1 MMNDYADVIEKYGAD
16 EPSIEYC
23 LKVLNGE
30 IIAGEKIKFAVVRHM
45 NDLQK
50 TIRDDNYEYVYKP
63 KLVTKIL
70 KFSSLLKDVSTGQQ
84 FELVSFQKFI
94 LSQLV
99 GWWHVDGT
107 VKYKYSYI
115 SMGRSQGK
123 SQVLSVY
130 LMFQLIF
137 SKGISKDIGL
147 GSIDTEHTKVLY
159 RYMSYNFELLEKGLF
174 NSLFKQLKVEFNKQE
189 MRVVKTSSVLNRF
202 SAKSTP
208 TDSRHFTTFVL
219 DEAMLLTTKDKDW
232 LDSVTSG
239 QTGLPNSQ
247 FIAITTA
254 QSNPQSRIFFER
266 YQEYSKAI
274 ELNDFG
280 NYQRDLVLVWE
291 QDSDDEML
299 ITDDYSLWQKS
310 NPLLELESIKQS
322 RISGLK
328 IERQKNINSGS
339 SEFMVKSM
347 NRFVLNG
354 ATDESF
360 TTAELVEKAKVKK
373 IPFDEVIE
381 NVYVG
386 LDLSKT
392 GDNTAIST
400 LYIQPDGHYYVDSYT
415 FVPTY
420 QQDHDI
426 SKKSEHDNIDYLQA
440 EKSGRAYIATGN
452 GIIDEDEVI
461 NWLIEHIQKLQ
472 EKYSV
477 TFLYDS
483 WGVEYIANSIDKALP
498 DLIMLPVK
506 QTTPFMSPP
515 SIFTQQSL
523 VENKLHFISDDNV
536 LESALLNARVTKNDY
551 GIKIVKDSYSNKIDN
566 LYSTLIAMFEAQY
579 SLKDYSNNKD
589 DSFFAGMNQQQIDD
603 YYKEYKF

>member
-1 MMNDYADVIEKYGAD
+1 MMNDYSDVIQKYGEN

-23 LKVLNGE
+23 LKVLSGE
-30 IIAGEKIKFAVVRHM
+30 IVAGQKMTQAVKRHM
-45 NDLQK
+45 NDLKK
-50 TIRDDNYEYVYKP
+50 TIQDSTYQYIYKP
-63 KLVTKIL
+63 KLVSKIIR
-70 KFSSLLKDVSTGQQ
+70 FSSLLKDVSSGENFQ
-84 FELVSFQKFI
+84 LVSFQKFI

-99 GWWHVDGT
+99 GWWNIDGT

-115 SMGRSQGK
+115 SMARAQGK

-137 SKGISKDIGL
+137 AKGVSKDIGL

-174 NSLFKQLKVEFNKQE
+174 SSLFKELGVEFNKQE
-189 MRVVKTSSVLNRF
+189 MRVVKTSSVLNKF

-219 DEAMLLTTKDKDW
+219 DEAMLLSNRDKDW

-254 QSNPQSRIFFER
+254 QSNPQSRIFYER
-266 YQEYSKAI
+266 YKEYEKVL
-274 ELNDFG
+274 ENGDFEA
-280 NYQRDLVLVWE
+280 YERDLMLIWE

-299 ITDDYSLWQKS
+299 TDDFNIWQKS
-310 NPLLELESIKQS
+310 NPLLELNSIKQT

-328 IERQKNINSGS
+328 IERQKNINTDS

-360 TTAELVEKAKVKK
+360 TTPELIEKAKVNS
-373 IPFDEVIE
+373 IPFDKVIE
-381 NVYVG
+381 NVYVS

-392 GDNTAIST
+392 GDLTAIST
-400 LYIQPDGHYYVDSYT
+400 VYVTPNGNYYIDSFT

-420 QQDHDI
+420 QQEHDI
-426 SKKSEHDNIDYLQA
+426 SKKSDHDNIDYL
-440 EKSGRAYIATGN
+440 KSESLGRAYIATGQ
-452 GIIDEDEVI
+452 GIIDESEVI
-461 NWLIEHIQKLQ
+461 SWLIEHIEKLQ
-472 EKYSV
+472 NKYNV
-477 TFLYDS
+477 TFLFDN
-483 WGVEYIANSIDKALP
+483 WGAEYVSDAIDKAIP
-498 DLIMLPVK
+498 NLIMIPVK
-506 QTTPFMSPP
+506 QTTPFMSQP
-515 SIFTQQSL
+515 SIFIQQLL
-523 VENKLHFISDDNV
+523 VEGKLHFMKDDNI
-536 LESALLNARVTKNDY
+536 LESALLNARVIKNDF
-551 GIKIVKDSYSNKIDN
+551 GIKVIKDTYSNKIDN
-566 LYSTLIAMFEAQY
+566 LVSVLIGAFESRFA
-579 SLKDYSNNKD
+579 LVDYTNNNSD
-589 DSFFAGMNQQQIDD
+589 DPFAGKSQREIDEIFN
-603 YYKEYKF
+603 KIKF

>member
-1 MMNDYADVIEKYGAD
+1 MMNDYSDVIQKYGAN

-30 IIAGEKIKFAVVRHM
+30 IIAGQKIKFAVKRHM

-50 TIRDDNYEYVYKP
+50 TIQSDTFQYVYKP

-70 KFSSLLKDVSTGQQ
+70 KFSSLLKDVSTGEG
-84 FELVSFQKFI
+84 FKLVSFQKFI

-130 LMFQLIF
+130 LMFQLLF
-137 SKGISKDIGL
+137 AKGVSKDIGL

-174 NSLFKQLKVEFNKQE
+174 NSLFKELGVEFNKQE
-189 MRVVKTSSVLNRF
+189 MRVTATSSVLNRF

-266 YQEYSKAI
+266 YQEYAKAI
-274 ELNDFG
+274 ELNNFCD
-280 NYQRDLVLVWE
+280 YERDLVLIWE

-299 ITDDYSLWQKS
+299 TDDFDLWIKS

-360 TTAELVEKAKVKK
+360 TTAKLIEQAKVNKL
-373 IPFDEVIE
+373 PDNVIE

-392 GDNTAIST
+392 GDNTALST
-400 LYIQPDGHYYVDSYT
+400 LYVKPDGHYYVDSFT

-426 SKKSEHDNIDYLQA
+426 LKKSEHDNIDYLQA
-440 EKSGRAYIATGN
+440 EKLGRDYIATGN

-461 NWLIEHIQKLQ
+461 NWLVNHIQKLQ
-472 EKYSV
+472 EKYTV

-483 WGVEYIANSIDKALP
+483 WGVDYIADSIDKALP

-515 SIFTQQSL
+515 SLFTQQLL
-523 VENKLHFISDDNV
+523 VENRLHFVADDNI
-536 LESALLNARVTKNDY
+536 LESALLNARVTRNDY
-551 GIKIVKDSYSNKIDN
+551 GIKVVKDTYSNKIDN
-566 LYSTLIAMFEAQY
+566 LYSVLIAMFEAQY
-579 SLKDYSNNKD
+579 ALKDYTNNTNKN
-589 DSFFAGMNQQQIDD
+589 FFSGMNQQQIDD
-603 YYKEYKF
+603 YYKQYKF

>member
-1 MMNDYADVIEKYGAD
+1 MMNDYNDVIQKYGAD
-16 EPSIEYC
+16 EPSVEYC

-30 IIAGEKIKFAVVRHM
+30 IIAGEKIKFAVNRHM
-45 NDLQK
+45 SDLQK

-63 KLVTKIL
+63 QLVTKIL
-70 KFSSLLKDVSTGQQ
+70 KFSSLLKDVSTGEN
-84 FELVSFQKFI
+84 FKLVSFQKFI

-99 GWWHVDGT
+99 GWFNIDGT

-130 LMFQLIF
+130 LMFQLLF

-147 GSIDTEHTKVLY
+147 GSIDIEHSKVLY

-174 NSLFKQLKVEFNKQE
+174 NSLFKELGVEFNKQE
-189 MRVVKTSSVLNRF
+189 MRVTATSSVLNRF

-219 DEAMLLTTKDKDW
+219 DEAMLLTTRDKDW

-239 QTGLPNSQ
+239 QTGLKNSQ

-274 ELNDFG
+274 QLNDFD
-280 NYQRDLVLVWE
+280 NYQRDLILVWE

-299 ITDDYSLWQKS
+299 TDDFDIWIKS

-354 ATDESF
+354 TTDESF

-373 IPFDEVIE
+373 IPDNVIS
-381 NVYVG
+381 NVYIG

-392 GDNTAIST
+392 GDNTGIST
-400 LYIQPDGHYYVDSYT
+400 LYVQPDGHYYIQSYT

-426 SKKSEHDNIDYLQA
+426 LKKSDHDNIDYLQA
-440 EKSGRAYIATGN
+440 EKLGRAYIATGD

-472 EKYSV
+472 EKYTV

-483 WGVEYIANSIDKALP
+483 WGVDYIADSIDKALP
-498 DLIMLPVK
+498 NLIMLGVK
-506 QTTPFMSPP
+506 QTTPYMSPP
-515 SIFTQQSL
+515 SIFTQQLL
-523 VENKLHFISDDNV
+523 VENKLHFISDDNI

-551 GIKIVKDSYSNKIDN
+551 GIKVIKDTFSNKIDN

-589 DSFFAGMNQQQIDD
+589 DSFFAGMNQQQIDN

>member
-1 MMNDYADVIEKYGAD
+1 MNDYSDVIEKYGAN

-30 IIAGEKIKFAVVRHM
+30 IIAGEKIKFAVKRNM
-45 NDLQK
+45 EDLK
-50 TIRDDNYEYVYKP
+50 RTIQSGNYEYVYKP
-63 KLVTKIL
+63 KLVEKII
-70 KFSSLLKDVSTGQQ
+70 KFSSLLKDVSTGEN

-99 GWWHVDGT
+99 GWWNIDGT

-130 LMFQLIF
+130 LMFQLLF

-174 NSLFKQLKVEFNKQE
+174 SSLFKEMGVEFNKQE

-274 ELNDFG
+274 ESNNFDD
-280 NYQRDLVLVWE
+280 YERDLVLIWE

-299 ITDDYSLWQKS
+299 TDDFDLWIKS
-310 NPLLELESIKQS
+310 NPLLELDSIKQS

-360 TTAELVEKAKVKK
+360 TTAQLIEQAKV
-373 IPFDEVIE
+373 DELPHDVIQS
-381 NVYVG
+381 VYIA

-392 GDNTAIST
+392 GDLTAIST
-400 LYIQPDGHYYVDSYT
+400 LYVKPDGHYYVDSFT

-426 SKKSEHDNIDYLQA
+426 LKKSEHDNIDYLQA
-440 EKSGRAYIATGN
+440 EKLGRAYIATGN

-472 EKYSV
+472 EKYNV

-483 WGVEYIANSIDKALP
+483 WGVDYIADSIDKAIP

-515 SIFTQQSL
+515 SLLTQQLL
-523 VENKLHFISDDNV
+523 VENKLHFVADDNIF
-536 LESALLNARVTKNDY
+536 ESALLNARVTRNDY
-551 GIKIVKDSYSNKIDN
+551 GIKVVKDTYSNKIDN
-566 LYSTLIAMFEAQY
+566 LYSVLIAMFEAQY
-579 SLKDYSNNKD
+579 ALKDYTNNTD
-589 DSFFAGMNQQQIDD
+589 NNFFSGMSQQQIDE
-603 YYKEYKF
+603 YYKQYKF

>member
-1 MMNDYADVIEKYGAD
+1 MMNDYNDVIQKYGAD
-16 EPSIEYC
+16 EPSVEYC

-30 IIAGEKIKFAVVRHM
+30 IIAGEKIKFAVNRHM
-45 NDLQK
+45 SDLQK

-63 KLVTKIL
+63 QLVTKIL
-70 KFSSLLKDVSTGQQ
+70 KFSSLLKDVSTGEN
-84 FELVSFQKFI
+84 FKLVSFQKFI

-99 GWWHVDGT
+99 GWFNIDGT

-130 LMFQLIF
+130 LMFQLLF

-147 GSIDTEHTKVLY
+147 GALDIEHCKVLY

-174 NSLFKQLKVEFNKQE
+174 NSLFKELGVEFNKQE
-189 MRVVKTSSVLNRF
+189 MRVTATSSVLNRF

-219 DEAMLLTTKDKDW
+219 DEAMLLTTRDKDW

-239 QTGLPNSQ
+239 QTGLKNSQ

-274 ELNDFG
+274 QLNDFD
-280 NYQRDLVLVWE
+280 NYQRDLILVWE

-299 ITDDYSLWQKS
+299 TDDFDIWIKS

-354 ATDESF
+354 TTDESF

-373 IPFDEVIE
+373 IPDNVIS
-381 NVYVG
+381 NVYIG

-392 GDNTAIST
+392 GDNTGIST
-400 LYIQPDGHYYVDSYT
+400 LYVQPDGHYYIQSYT

-426 SKKSEHDNIDYLQA
+426 LKKSDHDNIDYLQA
-440 EKSGRAYIATGN
+440 EKLGRAYIATGD

-472 EKYSV
+472 EKYTV

-483 WGVEYIANSIDKALP
+483 WGVDYIADSIDKALP
-498 DLIMLPVK
+498 NLIMLGVK
-506 QTTPFMSPP
+506 QTTPYMSPP
-515 SIFTQQSL
+515 SIFTQQLL
-523 VENKLHFISDDNV
+523 VENKLHFISDDNI

-551 GIKIVKDSYSNKIDN
+551 GIKVIKDTYSNKIDN

-589 DSFFAGMNQQQIDD
+589 DSFFAGMNQQQIDN

>member
-1 MMNDYADVIEKYGAD
+1 MNDYSDVILKYGAT

-23 LKVLNGE
+23 LKVLNGD
-30 IIAGEKIKFAVVRHM
+30 IIAGKKIVWAVKRHM

-50 TIRDDNYEYVYKP
+50 TLDSDSEYIYKP
-63 KLVTKIL
+63 QLVSKII
-70 KFSSLLKDVSTGQQ
+70 KFSTLLKDVSTGEQ

-107 VKYKYSYI
+107 IKYKYGYI

-130 LMFQLIF
+130 LMYQLLF
-137 SKGISKDIGL
+137 AKGVSKDIGL
-147 GSIDTEHTKVLY
+147 GALDTEHTRVLY
-159 RYMSYNFELLEKGLF
+159 RYMSYNFEQLDSGLF
-174 NSLFKQLKVEFNKQE
+174 SDLFRQLGVEYNKQE
-189 MRVVKTSSVLNRF
+189 MRVNTTSSVLNKF

-219 DEAMLLTTKDKDW
+219 DEALLLSTKDREW

-247 FIAITTA
+247 FIAISTA
-254 QSNPQSRIFFER
+254 QGNPQSRIFYER
-266 YQEYSKAI
+266 YKDYSKAI
-274 ELNDFG
+274 ELNDFN
-280 NYQRDLVLVWE
+280 NYERDLVLIWE

-299 ITDDYSLWQKS
+299 TDDFDVWQKS

-322 RISGLK
+322 RLSGLK

-339 SEFMVKSM
+339 DEFMTKSM
-347 NRFVLNG
+347 NRFVLNS

-360 TTAELVEKAKVKK
+360 TTPQLIEQAKIIELPNNT
-373 IPFDEVIE
+373 IQS
-381 NVYVG
+381 VYVG

-392 GDNTAIST
+392 GDNTAVST
-400 LYIQPDGHYYVDSYT
+400 IYVTPQGHYYVDSFT

-420 QQDHDI
+420 QQQGDI
-426 SKKSEHDNIDYLQA
+426 AKKIENDNIDYLKA
-440 EKSGRAYIATGN
+440 EHAGLATIATGN

-461 NWLIEHIQKLQ
+461 SWLIDHIETLQ

-477 TFLYDS
+477 TFLYDN
-483 WGVEYIANSIDKALP
+483 WGAEYVSDSIDKALP
-498 DLIMLPVK
+498 NLIMLPVK

-515 SIFTQQSL
+515 SLFTQQLL
-523 VENKLHFISDDNV
+523 VEGKLHIMSDDNV
-536 LESALLNARVTKNDY
+536 TESALLNARVIRNEY
-551 GIKIVKDSYSNKIDN
+551 GVKVVKDTYSNKIDN
-566 LYSTLIAMFEAQY
+566 LVSILIAMFEARY
-579 SLKDYSNNKD
+579 ALKNYTNNTD
-589 DSFFAGMNQQQIDD
+589 TNYFAGMTQDEINN
-603 YYKEYKF
+603 YYQNYKF

>member
-1 MMNDYADVIEKYGAD
+1 MMNDYSDVIDYYGAN

-30 IIAGEKIKFAVVRHM
+30 IISGEKIKFAVKRHM

-50 TIRDDNYEYVYKP
+50 TIQSDTFQYIYKP

-70 KFSSLLKDVSTGQQ
+70 KFSSLLKDVSTGEG
-84 FELVSFQKFI
+84 FKLVSFQKFI

-99 GWWHVDGT
+99 GWWNIDGT

-130 LMFQLIF
+130 LMFQLLF
-137 SKGISKDIGL
+137 AKGVSKDIGL

-174 NSLFKQLKVEFNKQE
+174 SSLFKELGFEFNKQE
-189 MRVVKTSSVLNRF
+189 MRVTATSSVLNRF

-247 FIAITTA
+247 FIAISTA

-274 ELNDFG
+274 ELNNFG
-280 NYQRDLVLVWE
+280 DYDRDLVLIWE

-299 ITDDYSLWQKS
+299 TDDFDLWIKS

-360 TTAELVEKAKVKK
+360 TTAQLIEQAKVNEL
-373 IPFDEVIE
+373 PHDVIE
-381 NVYVG
+381 SVYVG

-400 LYIQPDGHYYVDSYT
+400 LYVKPNGHYYVDSFT

-426 SKKSEHDNIDYLQA
+426 LKKSEHDNIYYLQA
-440 EKSGRAYIATGN
+440 EKLGRAYIATGN

-461 NWLIEHIQKLQ
+461 NWLVNHIQKLQ
-472 EKYSV
+472 EKYNV

-483 WGVEYIANSIDKALP
+483 WGVDYIADSIDKAIP

-515 SIFTQQSL
+515 SLFTQQLL
-523 VENKLHFISDDNV
+523 VENKLHFVADDNI
-536 LESALLNARVTKNDY
+536 LESALLNARTIENDY
-551 GIKIVKDSYSNKIDN
+551 GIKVVKDTYSNKIDN
-566 LYSTLIAMFEAQY
+566 LYSVLIAMFEAQY
-579 SLKDYSNNKD
+579 ALKDYTNNTD
-589 DSFFAGMNQQQIDD
+589 NNFFSGMNQQQIDD
-603 YYKEYKF
+603 YYKQYKF

>member
-1 MMNDYADVIEKYGAD
+1 MMNDYSDVIQKYGEN

-23 LKVLNGE
+23 LKVLSGE
-30 IIAGEKIKFAVVRHM
+30 IVAGQKMTQAVKRHM
-45 NDLQK
+45 NDLKK
-50 TIRDDNYEYVYKP
+50 TIQDSTYQYIYKP
-63 KLVTKIL
+63 KLVSKIIR
-70 KFSSLLKDVSTGQQ
+70 FSSLLKDVSSGENFQ
-84 FELVSFQKFI
+84 LVSFQKFI

-99 GWWHVDGT
+99 GWWNIDGT

-115 SMGRSQGK
+115 SMARAQGK

-137 SKGISKDIGL
+137 AKGVSKDIGL

-174 NSLFKQLKVEFNKQE
+174 SSLFKELGVEFNKQE
-189 MRVVKTSSVLNRF
+189 MRVVKTSSVLNKF

-219 DEAMLLTTKDKDW
+219 DEAMLLSNRDKDW

-254 QSNPQSRIFFER
+254 QSNPQSRIFYER
-266 YQEYSKAI
+266 YKEYEKVL
-274 ELNDFG
+274 ENGDFEA
-280 NYQRDLVLVWE
+280 YERDLMLIWE

-299 ITDDYSLWQKS
+299 TDDFNIWQKS
-310 NPLLELESIKQS
+310 NPLLELNSIKQT

-328 IERQKNINSGS
+328 IERQKNINTDS

-360 TTAELVEKAKVKK
+360 TTPEFIEKAKVNS
-373 IPFDEVIE
+373 IPFDRVIE
-381 NVYVG
+381 NVYVS

-392 GDNTAIST
+392 GDLTAIST
-400 LYIQPDGHYYVDSYT
+400 VYVTPNSQYYIDSFT

-420 QQDHDI
+420 QQEHDI
-426 SKKSEHDNIDYLQA
+426 SKKSDHDNIDYL
-440 EKSGRAYIATGN
+440 KSESLGRAYIATGK
-452 GIIDEDEVI
+452 GIIDESEVI
-461 NWLIEHIQKLQ
+461 SWLIEHIEKLQ
-472 EKYSV
+472 NKYNV
-477 TFLYDS
+477 TFLFDN
-483 WGVEYIANSIDKALP
+483 WGAEYVSDAIDKAIP
-498 DLIMLPVK
+498 NLIMIPVK
-506 QTTPFMSPP
+506 QTTPFMSQP
-515 SIFTQQSL
+515 SIFIQQLL
-523 VENKLHFISDDNV
+523 VEGKLHFMKDDNI
-536 LESALLNARVTKNDY
+536 LESALLNARVIKNDF
-551 GIKIVKDSYSNKIDN
+551 GIKVIKDTYSNKIDN
-566 LYSTLIAMFEAQY
+566 LVSVLIGAFESRFA
-579 SLKDYSNNKD
+579 LVDYTNNNSD
-589 DSFFAGMNQQQIDD
+589 DPFAGKSQREIDEIFN
-603 YYKEYKF
+603 KIKF

>member
-1 MMNDYADVIEKYGAD
+1 MMNDYADVIDYYGAD
-16 EPSIEYC
+16 EPSVEYC

-30 IIAGEKIKFAVVRHM
+30 IIAGEKILFAVNRHL

-50 TIRDDNYEYVYKP
+50 TIRDDNYEYEYKP
-63 KLVTKIL
+63 QLVTKIL
-70 KFSSLLKDVSTGQQ
+70 KFSSLLKDVSTGEN
-84 FELVSFQKFI
+84 FKLVSFQKFI

-130 LMFQLIF
+130 LMFQLLF
-137 SKGISKDIGL
+137 AKGLSKDIGL
-147 GSIDTEHTKVLY
+147 GALDSEHSKVLY

-174 NSLFKQLKVEFNKQE
+174 NSLFKELGVEFNKQE
-189 MRVVKTSSVLNRF
+189 MRTTATSSVLNRF

-266 YQEYSKAI
+266 YQEYEKAI
-274 ELNDFG
+274 ELNNFDD
-280 NYQRDLVLVWE
+280 YQRDLVLVWE
-291 QDSDDEML
+291 QDNDGELETNDFN
-299 ITDDYSLWQKS
+299 IWQKS

-354 ATDESF
+354 ATDSSF
-360 TTAELVEKAKVKK
+360 TTAELVEKAKVNK

-400 LYIQPDGHYYVDSYT
+400 LYVKPDGHYYVDSFT

-426 SKKSEHDNIDYLQA
+426 SKKSDHDNIDYLQA
-440 EKSGRAYIATGN
+440 EKSGKSFIATGN

-472 EKYSV
+472 EKYTV

-483 WGVEYIANSIDKALP
+483 WGVEYIADSIDKALP

-515 SIFTQQSL
+515 SIFTQQLL
-523 VENKLHFISDDNV
+523 VENKLHFVADDNIF
-536 LESALLNARVTKNDY
+536 ESALLNARTTKNDY
-551 GIKIVKDSYSNKIDN
+551 GIKVVKDTYSNKIDN
-566 LYSTLIAMFEAQY
+566 LYSTLIAMFEGRFA
-579 SLKDYSNNKD
+579 LKDYTNNKD
-589 DSFFAGMNQQQIDD
+589 DNFFAGMNQQQIDD

>member
-1 MMNDYADVIEKYGAD
+1 MNDYADVIEKYGAD

-30 IIAGEKIKFAVVRHM
+30 IITGEKIKFAVKRHM

-50 TIRDDNYEYVYKP
+50 TIRDDDYEYVYKP
-63 KLVTKIL
+63 QLVTKIL
-70 KFSSLLKDVSTGQQ
+70 KFSSLLKDVSTGEN
-84 FELVSFQKFI
+84 FKLVSFQKFI

-99 GWWHVDGT
+99 GWWNIDGT

-130 LMFQLIF
+130 LMYQLLF
-137 SKGISKDIGL
+137 AKGVSKDVGL
-147 GSIDTEHTKVLY
+147 GSIDSAHTKILY
-159 RYMSYNFELLEKGLF
+159 RYMSYNFELLEKGMF
-174 NSLFKQLKVEFNKQE
+174 KSLFKELGVECNKQE

-208 TDSRHFTTFVL
+208 TDSRHFTLFVL
-219 DEAMLLTTKDKDW
+219 DEAMLLTTRDKDW

-274 ELNDFG
+274 QLNNFDD
-280 NYQRDLVLVWE
+280 YERDLILVWE
-291 QDSDDEML
+291 QDSDDEM
-299 ITDDYSLWQKS
+299 ITNDFDIWIKS
-310 NPLLELESIKQS
+310 NPLLELESIKNS

-354 ATDESF
+354 STDESF
-360 TTAELVEKAKVKK
+360 TTAELVEKAKVNEL
-373 IPFDEVIE
+373 PNNVIQS
-381 NVYVG
+381 VYVG

-392 GDNTAIST
+392 GDNTSLST
-400 LYIQPDGHYYVDSYT
+400 LYVKPDGHYYVDSFT

-426 SKKSEHDNIDYLQA
+426 SKKSDHDNIDYLQA
-440 EKSGRAYIATGN
+440 EKLGRAYIATGD

-472 EKYSV
+472 EKYTV

-483 WGVEYIANSIDKALP
+483 WGVDYIADSIDKALP

-515 SIFTQQSL
+515 SLLTQQLL
-523 VENKLHFISDDNV
+523 VENKLHFIADDNIF
-536 LESALLNARVTKNDY
+536 ESALLNARTTKNDY
-551 GIKIVKDSYSNKIDN
+551 GIKVVKDTYSNKIDN
-566 LYSTLIAMFEAQY
+566 LYSVLIAMFEGRFA
-579 SLKDYSNNKD
+579 LKDYTNNTD
-589 DSFFAGMNQQQIDD
+589 TNFFAGMNQQQIDD

>member
-1 MMNDYADVIEKYGAD
+1 MMNDYSDVIQKYGEN

-23 LKVLNGE
+23 LKVLSGE
-30 IIAGEKIKFAVVRHM
+30 IVAGQKMTQAVKRHM
-45 NDLQK
+45 NDLKK
-50 TIRDDNYEYVYKP
+50 TIQDSTYQYVYKP
-63 KLVTKIL
+63 KLVSKIIR
-70 KFSSLLKDVSTGQQ
+70 FSSLLKDVSSGENFQ
-84 FELVSFQKFI
+84 LVSFQKFI

-99 GWWHVDGT
+99 GWWNIDGT

-115 SMGRSQGK
+115 SMARAQGK

-137 SKGISKDIGL
+137 AKGVSKDIGL

-174 NSLFKQLKVEFNKQE
+174 SSLFKELGVEFNKQE
-189 MRVVKTSSVLNRF
+189 MRVVKTSSVLNKF

-219 DEAMLLTTKDKDW
+219 DEAMLLSNRDKDW

-254 QSNPQSRIFFER
+254 QSNPQSRIFYER
-266 YQEYSKAI
+266 YKEYEKVL
-274 ELNDFG
+274 ENGDFEA
-280 NYQRDLVLVWE
+280 YERDLMLIWE

-299 ITDDYSLWQKS
+299 TDDFNIWQKS
-310 NPLLELESIKQS
+310 NPLLELNSIKQT

-328 IERQKNINSGS
+328 IERQKNINTDS

-360 TTAELVEKAKVKK
+360 TTPEFIEKAKVNS
-373 IPFDEVIE
+373 IPFDRVIE
-381 NVYVG
+381 NVYVS

-392 GDNTAIST
+392 GDLTAIST
-400 LYIQPDGHYYVDSYT
+400 VYVTPNGNYYIDSFT

-420 QQDHDI
+420 QQEHDI
-426 SKKSEHDNIDYLQA
+426 SKKSDHDNIDYL
-440 EKSGRAYIATGN
+440 KSESLGRAYIATGQ
-452 GIIDEDEVI
+452 GIIDESEVI
-461 NWLIEHIQKLQ
+461 SWLIEHIEKLQ
-472 EKYSV
+472 NKYNV
-477 TFLYDS
+477 TFLFDN
-483 WGVEYIANSIDKALP
+483 WGAEYVSDAIDKAIP
-498 DLIMLPVK
+498 NLIMIPVK
-506 QTTPFMSPP
+506 QTTPFMSQP
-515 SIFTQQSL
+515 SIFIQQLL
-523 VENKLHFISDDNV
+523 VEGKLHFMKDDNI
-536 LESALLNARVTKNDY
+536 LESALLNARVIKNDF
-551 GIKIVKDSYSNKIDN
+551 GIKVIKDTYSNKIDN
-566 LYSTLIAMFEAQY
+566 LVSVLIGAFESRFA
-579 SLKDYSNNKD
+579 LVDYTNNNSD
-589 DSFFAGMNQQQIDD
+589 DPFAGKSQREIDEIFN
-603 YYKEYKF
+603 KIKF

>member
-1 MMNDYADVIEKYGAD
+1 MMNDYADVIQKYGAN

-30 IIAGEKIKFAVVRHM
+30 IIAGEKIKFAVQRHM

-50 TIRDDNYEYVYKP
+50 TIQSETFQYVYKP

-70 KFSSLLKDVSTGQQ
+70 KFSSLLKDVSTGEN
-84 FELVSFQKFI
+84 FKLVSFQKFI
-94 LSQLV
+94 LSQLM

-130 LMFQLIF
+130 LMFQLLF
-137 SKGISKDIGL
+137 SKGISKDCGL
-147 GSIDTEHTKVLY
+147 GSLDSEHTKVLY

-174 NSLFKQLKVEFNKQE
+174 NSLFKELGVEFNKQE
-189 MRVVKTSSVLNRF
+189 IRVTATSSVLNRF

-219 DEAMLLTTKDKDW
+219 DEAMLLTTRDKDW

-274 ELNDFG
+274 ELNNFD
-280 NYQRDLVLVWE
+280 NYERDLVLIWE

-299 ITDDYSLWQKS
+299 TNDFDLWIKS

-322 RISGLK
+322 RVSGLK

-360 TTAELVEKAKVKK
+360 TTPELIEKAKVNS
-373 IPFDEVIE
+373 IPENVIE
-381 NVYVG
+381 SVYVG

-400 LYIQPDGHYYVDSYT
+400 LYVQQDGHYYVDSFT

-420 QQDHDI
+420 QQQNDI
-426 SKKSEHDNIDYLQA
+426 SKKSDHDNIDYL
-440 EKSGRAYIATGN
+440 KSESLGRAYIATGD

-461 NWLIEHIQKLQ
+461 NWLVNHIQKLQ
-472 EKYSV
+472 EKYNV

-483 WGVEYIANSIDKALP
+483 WGVDYIADSIDKALP

-515 SIFTQQSL
+515 SLFTQQLL
-523 VENKLHFISDDNV
+523 VENKLHFVADDNV
-536 LESALLNARVTKNDY
+536 LESALLNARVTRNDY
-551 GIKIVKDSYSNKIDN
+551 GIKVIKDTYSNKIDN
-566 LYSTLIAMFEAQY
+566 VYSTLIAMFEARY
-579 SLKDYSNNKD
+579 SLKDYTNNTD
-589 DSFFAGMNQQQIDD
+589 NNFFAGMNQQQIDD

>member
-1 MMNDYADVIEKYGAD
+1 MMNDYNDVIQKYGVD
-16 EPSIEYC
+16 EPSIDYC

-30 IIAGEKIKFAVVRHM
+30 IITGQKMTQAVRRHM
-45 NDLQK
+45 NDLKK
-50 TIRDDNYEYVYKP
+50 TIQDDTYQYVYKP
-63 KLVTKIL
+63 DLVKKIL
-70 KFSSLLKDVSTGQQ
+70 NFSSLLKDVSSGKN
-84 FELVSFQKFI
+84 FKLVSFQQFI

-99 GWWHVDGT
+99 GWWNVDGT

-115 SMGRSQGK
+115 SMARSQGK

-137 SKGISKDIGL
+137 AKGVSKDIGL

-174 NSLFKQLKVEFNKQE
+174 KSLFKELGVEFNKQE
-189 MRVVKTSSVLNRF
+189 MRVTKTSSVLNKF

-219 DEAMLLTTKDKDW
+219 DEAMLLSNRDKDW

-254 QSNPQSRIFFER
+254 QSNPQSRIFYER
-266 YQEYSKAI
+266 YKEYEKVL
-274 ELNDFG
+274 ETG
-280 NYQRDLVLVWE
+280 NFEAYERDLMLIWE

-299 ITDDYSLWQKS
+299 TNDFNIWQKS
-310 NPLLELESIKQS
+310 NPLLELDSIKQT
-322 RISGLK
+322 RIAGLK
-328 IERQKNINSGS
+328 IERQKNINTES

-360 TTAELVEKAKVKK
+360 TTPELIEKAKVSS
-373 IPFDEVIE
+373 IPFDKVIE
-381 NVYVG
+381 NVYVS

-392 GDNTAIST
+392 GDLTAIST
-400 LYIQPDGHYYVDSYT
+400 MYVTPNGHYYIDSFT

-426 SKKSEHDNIDYLQA
+426 SKKSDHDNIDYLKA
-440 EKSGRAYIATGN
+440 ESLGRAYIATGQ
-452 GIIDEDEVI
+452 GIIDESEVI
-461 NWLIEHIQKLQ
+461 SWLIEHIEKLQ
-472 EKYSV
+472 ETYNV
-477 TFLYDS
+477 TFLFDN
-483 WGVEYIANSIDKALP
+483 WGAEYVSDAIDKAIPNLVM
-498 DLIMLPVK
+498 IPVK
-506 QTTPFMSPP
+506 QTTPFMSQP
-515 SIFTQQSL
+515 SIFIQQLL
-523 VENKLHFISDDNV
+523 VESKLHFMKDDNIF
-536 LESALLNARVTKNDY
+536 ESALLNARIIKNDF
-551 GIKIVKDSYSNKIDN
+551 GIKVIKDTYSNKIDN
-566 LYSTLIAMFEAQY
+566 LVSVLIGAFESRFA
-579 SLKDYSNNKD
+579 LVDYTNNNSD
-589 DSFFAGMNQQQIDD
+589 DPFAGKSQREID
-603 YYKEYKF
+603 EMFNNIEF

>member
-1 MMNDYADVIEKYGAD
+1 MNDYADVIEKYGAD

-30 IIAGEKIKFAVVRHM
+30 IIAGEKIKFAVKRHL

-50 TIRDDNYEYVYKP
+50 TIRDDNYEYVYKT
-63 KLVTKIL
+63 KLVDKIL
-70 KFSSLLKDVSTGQQ
+70 KFSSLLKDVSTGEN
-84 FELVSFQKFI
+84 FKLVSFQKFI

-130 LMFQLIF
+130 LMYQLLF
-137 SKGISKDIGL
+137 AKGVSKDIGL

-159 RYMSYNFELLEKGLF
+159 RYMSYNFERLEKGMF
-174 NSLFKQLKVEFNKQE
+174 KSLFKELGVEFNKQE
-189 MRVVKTSSVLNRF
+189 MRTTATSSVLNRF

-266 YQEYSKAI
+266 YQEYEKAI
-274 ELNDFG
+274 KLNNFSA
-280 NYQRDLVLVWE
+280 YERDLVLIWQ

-299 ITDDYSLWQKS
+299 TDDYSLWQKS
-310 NPLLELESIKQS
+310 NPLLELESIKNS

-360 TTAELVEKAKVKK
+360 TTPELIEKAKVKK

-392 GDNTAIST
+392 GDNTAISM
-400 LYIQPDGHYYVDSYT
+400 LYVTPDGHYYIRSYT

-426 SKKSEHDNIDYLQA
+426 SKKSDHDNIDYLQA
-440 EKSGRAYIATGN
+440 EKSGRAYISTGS
-452 GIIDEDEVI
+452 GIVDEDEVI
-461 NWLIEHIQKLQ
+461 NWLVNHIQKLQ

-483 WGVEYIANSIDKALP
+483 WGVDYIADSIDKTLP
-498 DLIMLPVK
+498 DLVMLPVK
-506 QTTPFMSPP
+506 QTTPYMSQP
-515 SIFTQQSL
+515 SIFTQQLL
-523 VENKLHFISDDNV
+523 VENKLHFVADDNI
-536 LESALLNARVTKNDY
+536 LESALLNARTTKNDY
-551 GIKIVKDSYSNKIDN
+551 GIKVVKDTYSNKIDN

-579 SLKDYSNNKD
+579 ALKDYTNNKD
-589 DSFFAGMNQQQIDD
+589 DNFFAGMSQQEIDN

>member
-1 MMNDYADVIEKYGAD
+1 MMNDYYADVIDYYGAD

-23 LKVLNGE
+23 LKVLSGE
-30 IIAGEKIKFAVVRHM
+30 IIAGEKIIFAVKRHM
-45 NDLQK
+45 SDLQK
-50 TIRDDNYEYVYKP
+50 TLNDETFQYVYKP
-63 KLVTKIL
+63 KLVIKIL
-70 KFSSLLKDVSTGQQ
+70 KFSSLLKDVSSGEN
-84 FELVSFQKFI
+84 FKLVSFQKFI

-130 LMFQLIF
+130 LMYQLLF
-137 SKGISKDIGL
+137 AKGVSKDIGL

-159 RYMSYNFELLEKGLF
+159 RYMSYNFELLESVLF
-174 NSLFKQLKVEFNKQE
+174 NSLFKELGVQYNKQE
-189 MRVVKTSSVLNRF
+189 MRVTATSSVLNRF

-219 DEAMLLTTKDKDW
+219 DEAMLLSIKDKDW

-266 YQEYSKAI
+266 YQAYSKAI
-274 ELNDFG
+274 ELNDFD
-280 NYQRDLVLVWE
+280 NYQRDLFLVWE

-299 ITDDYSLWQKS
+299 TENFDLWIKS

-347 NRFVLNG
+347 NRFVLNS

-360 TTAELVEKAKVKK
+360 TTPELIERAKVNKL
-373 IPFDEVIE
+373 PDNVIE
-381 NVYVG
+381 SVYIG

-400 LYIQPDGHYYVDSYT
+400 LYVKPDGHYYIDSFT

-440 EKSGRAYIATGN
+440 EKLGRAYIATGN

-483 WGVEYIANSIDKALP
+483 WGVDFIADSIDKALP

-515 SIFTQQSL
+515 SLFTQQLL
-523 VENKLHFISDDNV
+523 VEGKLHFVADDTI
-536 LESALLNARVTKNDY
+536 LESALLNARITKNDY
-551 GIKIVKDSYSNKIDN
+551 GIKVVKDTYSNKIDN
-566 LYSTLIAMFEAQY
+566 LYSVLIAMFEGQY
-579 SLKDYSNNKD
+579 ALKDYTNNTD
-589 DSFFAGMNQQQIDD
+589 NSFFSGMNQQQIDD
-603 YYKEYKF
+603 YYKGYKF

>member
-1 MMNDYADVIEKYGAD
+1 MNDYADVIQKYGAD
-16 EPSIEYC
+16 EPSVEYC

-30 IIAGEKIKFAVVRHM
+30 IIAGEKIKFAVNRHM
-45 NDLQK
+45 SDLQK
-50 TIRDDNYEYVYKP
+50 TIRYDNYEYVYKP
-63 KLVTKIL
+63 QLVTKIL
-70 KFSSLLKDVSTGQQ
+70 KFSSLLKDVSTGEN
-84 FELVSFQKFI
+84 FKLVSFQKFI

-99 GWWHVDGT
+99 GWFNVDGT

-130 LMFQLIF
+130 LMYQLLF
-137 SKGISKDIGL
+137 AKGVSKDIGL

-174 NSLFKQLKVEFNKQE
+174 NSLFKEMGVEFNKQE

-219 DEAMLLTTKDKDW
+219 DEAMLLSNRDKDW

-266 YQEYSKAI
+266 YQEYEKAI
-274 ELNDFG
+274 KLNDFD
-280 NYQRDLVLVWE
+280 NYERDLILIFE

-299 ITDDYSLWQKS
+299 TDDFDLWIKS

-354 ATDESF
+354 STDESF

-373 IPFDEVIE
+373 IPANVIS

-400 LYIQPDGHYYVDSYT
+400 LYVTPDGHYYIQSYT

-426 SKKSEHDNIDYLQA
+426 SKKSDHDNIDYLQA
-440 EKSGRAYIATGN
+440 ESLGRAYISTGS
-452 GIIDEDEVI
+452 GIVDEDEVI

-472 EKYSV
+472 EKYTV

-483 WGVEYIANSIDKALP
+483 WGVDFIADSIDKALP
-498 DLIMLPVK
+498 NLIMLPVK

-515 SIFTQQSL
+515 SIFTQQLL
-523 VENKLHFISDDNV
+523 VENKLHFVADDNI
-536 LESALLNARVTKNDY
+536 LESALLNARTTKNDY
-551 GIKIVKDSYSNKIDN
+551 GIKVVKDTYSNKIDN
-566 LYSTLIAMFEAQY
+566 LYSTLICLFEGRFA
-579 SLKDYSNNKD
+579 LKDYTNNTDSN
-589 DSFFAGMNQQQIDD
+589 FFAGMNREQIDN

>member
-1 MMNDYADVIEKYGAD
+1 MMNDYADVIQKYGAD

-30 IIAGEKIKFAVVRHM
+30 IIAGEKIKFAVKRHM

-50 TIRDDNYEYVYKP
+50 TIRDDDYEYVYKP
-63 KLVTKIL
+63 QLVTKIL
-70 KFSSLLKDVSTGQQ
+70 KFSSLLKDVSTGEN
-84 FELVSFQKFI
+84 FKLVSFQKFI

-115 SMGRSQGK
+115 SMARSQGK

-130 LMFQLIF
+130 LMFQLLF
-137 SKGISKDIGL
+137 AKGVSKDIGL

-174 NSLFKQLKVEFNKQE
+174 NSLFKELGVEFNKQE
-189 MRVVKTSSVLNRF
+189 MRVTATSSVLNRF

-208 TDSRHFTTFVL
+208 TDSRHFITFVL

-266 YQEYSKAI
+266 YQGYSKAI
-274 ELNDFG
+274 KLNNFD
-280 NYQRDLVLVWE
+280 NYERDLVLVWE
-291 QDSDDEML
+291 QDSDDEMM
-299 ITDDYSLWQKS
+299 TENFDLWQKS

-328 IERQKNINSGS
+328 IEKTKNVNSGS

-360 TTAELVEKAKVKK
+360 TTAELVEKAKVNEL
-373 IPFDEVIE
+373 PENVIE

-400 LYIQPDGHYYVDSYT
+400 LYVKPDGHYYVDSFT

-426 SKKSEHDNIDYLQA
+426 LKKSDHDNIDYLQA
-440 EKSGRAYIATGN
+440 EKSGRAYIATGD

-461 NWLIEHIQKLQ
+461 NWLVNHIQKLQ
-472 EKYSV
+472 EKYTV
-477 TFLYDS
+477 TFLYDN
-483 WGVEYIANSIDKALP
+483 WGADYIADSIDKALP
-498 DLIMLPVK
+498 NLVMLPVK

-515 SIFTQQSL
+515 SIFTQQLL
-523 VENKLHFISDDNV
+523 VENKLHFVADDNV

-551 GIKIVKDSYSNKIDN
+551 GIKVVKDTYSNKIDN

-579 SLKDYSNNKD
+579 ALKDYTNNTD
-589 DSFFAGMNQQQIDD
+589 NNFFSGMSQEQIDN

>member
-1 MMNDYADVIEKYGAD
+1 MMNDYTDVIQKYGAD

-30 IIAGEKIKFAVVRHM
+30 IIAGEKIKFSVQRHM

-50 TIRDDNYEYVYKP
+50 TIQDDNYEYVYKP
-63 KLVTKIL
+63 QLVTKIL

-99 GWWHVDGT
+99 GWWNVDGT

-115 SMGRSQGK
+115 SMARSQGK

-130 LMFQLIF
+130 LMYQLLF
-137 SKGISKDIGL
+137 AKGVSKDIGL
-147 GSIDTEHTKVLY
+147 GSLDIEHCKVLY

-174 NSLFKQLKVEFNKQE
+174 NSLFKELGVEFNKQE
-189 MRVVKTSSVLNRF
+189 MRVTATSSVLNRF

-274 ELNDFG
+274 QLNDFD
-280 NYQRDLVLVWE
+280 NYQRDLILVWE

-299 ITDDYSLWQKS
+299 TNDFDLWQKS

-322 RISGLK
+322 RISGLR
-328 IERQKNINSGS
+328 IEQRKNINTGS

-360 TTAELVEKAKVKK
+360 TTPELIEKAKVNEL
-373 IPFDEVIE
+373 PDNVIS

-400 LYIQPDGHYYVDSYT
+400 LYVKPDGHYYVDSFT

-426 SKKSEHDNIDYLQA
+426 LKKSDHDNIDYLQA
-440 EKSGRAYIATGN
+440 EKSGRAYIATGD

-472 EKYSV
+472 EKYTV

-483 WGVEYIANSIDKALP
+483 WGVEYIADSIDKALP
-498 DLIMLPVK
+498 DLIQLGVK

-515 SIFTQQSL
+515 SIFTQQLL
-523 VENKLHFISDDNV
+523 VENKLHFVADDNI

-551 GIKIVKDSYSNKIDN
+551 GIKVVKDTYSNKIDN
-566 LYSTLIAMFEAQY
+566 VYSTLIAMFEAQY

-589 DSFFAGMNQQQIDD
+589 DSFFAGMNQQQIDN

>member
-1 MMNDYADVIEKYGAD
+1 MNDYNDIVQKYGAN
-16 EPSIEYC
+16 EPSVEYC
-23 LKVLNGE
+23 LKVLSGE
-30 IIAGEKIKFAVVRHM
+30 IIAGEKIKFAVQRHM

-50 TIRDDNYEYVYKP
+50 TIRDDTFQYVYKP

-70 KFSSLLKDVSTGQQ
+70 KFSSLLKDVSTGEN
-84 FELVSFQKFI
+84 FKLVSFQKFI

-130 LMFQLIF
+130 LMFQLLF

-174 NSLFKQLKVEFNKQE
+174 NSLFKELGVEFNKQE
-189 MRVVKTSSVLNRF
+189 MRVTATSSVLNRF

-219 DEAMLLTTKDKDW
+219 DEAMLLATKDKNW

-254 QSNPQSRIFFER
+254 QINPQSRIFFER

-274 ELNDFG
+274 ELNDFN
-280 NYQRDLVLVWE
+280 NYERDLVLIWE

-299 ITDDYSLWQKS
+299 TDDFDLWIKS

-360 TTAELVEKAKVKK
+360 TTAQLIEQAKVN
-373 IPFDEVIE
+373 ELLNNVIE
-381 NVYVG
+381 SVYIG

-400 LYIQPDGHYYVDSYT
+400 LYVMPDGNYYVDSFT

-420 QQDHDI
+420 QQEHDI
-426 SKKSEHDNIDYLQA
+426 LKKSEHDNIDYLQA
-440 EKSGRAYIATGN
+440 EKLGRAYIATGN

-472 EKYSV
+472 KKYTV

-483 WGVEYIANSIDKALP
+483 WGVDYIADSIDKALP

-515 SIFTQQSL
+515 SLFTQQLL
-523 VENKLHFISDDNV
+523 VEGKLHILSDDNV
-536 LESALLNARVTKNDY
+536 TESALLNARVIRNDY
-551 GIKIVKDSYSNKIDN
+551 GIKVVKDAYSNKIDN
-566 LYSTLIAMFEAQY
+566 LYSVLIAMFEAQY
-579 SLKDYSNNKD
+579 ALKDYTNNTD
-589 DSFFAGMNQQQIDD
+589 NNFFSGMNQQQIDD

>member
-1 MMNDYADVIEKYGAD
+1 MNDYADVIEKYGAD

-30 IIAGEKIKFAVVRHM
+30 IIAGEKIKFATKRHM

-50 TIRDDNYEYVYKP
+50 TIRDDNYEYEYKP
-63 KLVTKIL
+63 KLVSKIL
-70 KFSSLLKDVSTGQQ
+70 KFASLLKDVSTGEN
-84 FELVSFQKFI
+84 FKLVSFQKFI

-115 SMGRSQGK
+115 SMARSQGK

-130 LMFQLIF
+130 LMFQLLF
-137 SKGISKDIGL
+137 AKGVSKDIGL
-147 GSIDTEHTKVLY
+147 GALDSEHCSVLY

-174 NSLFKQLKVEFNKQE
+174 NSLFKEKGVEYNKKE
-189 MRVVKTSSVLNRF
+189 LRVTATSSVLNRF

-266 YQEYSKAI
+266 YQEYEKAI
-274 ELNDFG
+274 QLNNFDD
-280 NYQRDLVLVWE
+280 YQRDLVLVWE

-299 ITDDYSLWQKS
+299 TDDYNIWIKS

-328 IERQKNINSGS
+328 IERQKNVNTGS

-354 ATDESF
+354 SVDESF

-392 GDNTAIST
+392 GDNTGISI
-400 LYIQPDGHYYVDSYT
+400 LYVKPDGHYYIDSFT
-415 FVPTY
+415 FIPTY

-426 SKKSEHDNIDYLQA
+426 SKKSDNDNIDYLQA

-472 EKYSV
+472 EKYTV

-498 DLIMLPVK
+498 NLIMLPVK

-515 SIFTQQSL
+515 SIFTQQLL
-523 VENKLHFISDDNV
+523 VENKLHFVADDNV

-551 GIKIVKDSYSNKIDN
+551 GIKVVKDTYSNKIDN

-579 SLKDYSNNKD
+579 ALKDYSNNKD
-589 DSFFAGMNQQQIDD
+589 DNFFAGMSKQQIDD

>member
-1 MMNDYADVIEKYGAD
+1 
-16 EPSIEYC
+16 
-23 LKVLNGE
+23 L
-30 IIAGEKIKFAVVRHM
+30 FA
-45 NDLQK
+45 
-50 TIRDDNYEYVYKP
+50 
-63 KLVTKIL
+63 
-70 KFSSLLKDVSTGQQ
+70 
-84 FELVSFQKFI
+84 
-94 LSQLV
+94 
-99 GWWHVDGT
+99 
-107 VKYKYSYI
+107 
-115 SMGRSQGK
+115 
-123 SQVLSVY
+123 
-130 LMFQLIF
+130 
-137 SKGISKDIGL
+137 KGVSKDIGL
-147 GSIDTEHTKVLY
+147 GALDSEHSKVLY

-174 NSLFKQLKVEFNKQE
+174 NSLFKELGVEFNKQE
-189 MRVVKTSSVLNRF
+189 LRVTATSSVLNRF
-202 SAKSTP
+202 SAQSSP

-219 DEAMLLTTKDKDW
+219 DEALLLTTKDKDW

-239 QTGLPNSQ
+239 QTALPNAQ
-247 FIAITTA
+247 FIAISTA

-280 NYQRDLVLVWE
+280 NYERDLFLVWE

-299 ITDDYSLWQKS
+299 TENFGIWQKS

-354 ATDESF
+354 ASDESF
-360 TTAELVEKAKVKK
+360 TTPELVEKAKVNEL
-373 IPFDEVIE
+373 PDNVIS

-400 LYIQPDGHYYVDSYT
+400 VYVKPDGHYYVDSYS
-415 FVPTY
+415 FIPTY

-426 SKKSEHDNIDYLQA
+426 SKKSDHDNIDYLQA
-440 EKSGRAYIATGN
+440 EKSGRAYIATGD
-452 GIIDEDEVI
+452 GIIDEDEII

-477 TFLYDS
+477 TFLYDN
-483 WGVEYIANSIDKALP
+483 WGAEYVSDSIDKAIP
-498 DLIMLPVK
+498 ALIGLPVK

-515 SIFTQQSL
+515 SIFTQQLL
-523 VENKLHFISDDNV
+523 VENKLHFVADDNI

-551 GIKIVKDSYSNKIDN
+551 GIKIVKDTYSNKIDN

-579 SLKDYSNNKD
+579 ALKDYSNNKD
-589 DSFFAGMNQQQIDD
+589 DSFFAGMNQQQIDN

>member
-1 MMNDYADVIEKYGAD
+1 MMNDYNDVIQKYGNT

-23 LKVLNGE
+23 LKVLSGE
-30 IIAGEKIKFAVVRHM
+30 IISGEKIKFAVKRHM

-63 KLVTKIL
+63 QLVTKIL
-70 KFSSLLKDVSTGQQ
+70 KFSSLLKDVSTGEN
-84 FELVSFQKFI
+84 FKLVSFQKFI

-130 LMFQLIF
+130 LMFQLLF

-174 NSLFKQLKVEFNKQE
+174 NSLFKELGVEFNKQE
-189 MRVVKTSSVLNRF
+189 IRVESTSSVLNRF

-219 DEAMLLTTKDKDW
+219 DEAMLLTVKDKDW

-274 ELNDFG
+274 ELNDYDD
-280 NYQRDLVLVWE
+280 YQRDLLLVWE
-291 QDSDDEML
+291 QDNDDEML
-299 ITDDYSLWQKS
+299 TDDFDIWQKS

-360 TTAELVEKAKVKK
+360 TTPQLIEQAKVNEL
-373 IPFDEVIE
+373 PDDVIE
-381 NVYVG
+381 SVYIG

-400 LYIQPDGHYYVDSYT
+400 IYVKPDGNYYVDS
-415 FVPTY
+415 FSFIPTY

-440 EKSGRAYIATGN
+440 EKLGRAYIASGN

-461 NWLIEHIQKLQ
+461 NWLIEHIEKLQ
-472 EKYSV
+472 EKYTV

-483 WGVEYIANSIDKALP
+483 WGVDYIADSIDKALP
-498 DLIMLPVK
+498 NLIMLPVK

-515 SIFTQQSL
+515 SIFTQQLL
-523 VENKLHFISDDNV
+523 VENKLHFVADDNI
-536 LESALLNARVTKNDY
+536 LESALLNARTTKNDY
-551 GIKIVKDSYSNKIDN
+551 GIKVVKDTYSNKIDN
-566 LYSTLIAMFEAQY
+566 LYSVLIAMFEAQY
-579 SLKDYSNNKD
+579 ALKDYTNNTD
-589 DSFFAGMNQQQIDD
+589 NSFFSGMNQQQIDN

>member
-1 MMNDYADVIEKYGAD
+1 MMNDYSDVIENYGAD
-16 EPSIEYC
+16 EASIEYC

-30 IIAGEKIKFAVVRHM
+30 IIAGEKIKFAVNRHM

-50 TIRDDNYEYVYKP
+50 TIQDDNYEYVYKP
-63 KLVTKIL
+63 QLVTKIL
-70 KFSSLLKDVSTGQQ
+70 KFSSLLKDVSTGEN
-84 FELVSFQKFI
+84 FKLVSFQKFI

-130 LMFQLIF
+130 LMYQLIF
-137 SKGISKDIGL
+137 ARGVSKDIGL
-147 GSIDTEHTKVLY
+147 GAIDSEHTKVLY
-159 RYMSYNFELLEKGLF
+159 RYMSYNFELLEKGMF
-174 NSLFKQLKVEFNKQE
+174 KSLFKAMGVEFNKQE
-189 MRVVKTSSVLNRF
+189 MRVTATSSVLNRF

-274 ELNDFG
+274 QLNDFD

-291 QDSDDEML
+291 QDNDDEML
-299 ITDDYSLWQKS
+299 TDDYSLWQKS
-310 NPLLELESIKQS
+310 NPLLELESIKNS

-354 ATDESF
+354 ATDSSF
-360 TTAELVEKAKVKK
+360 TTAELVEKAKVNEL
-373 IPFDEVIE
+373 PDNVIS

-400 LYIQPDGHYYVDSYT
+400 LYVKPDGHYYVDSFT

-426 SKKSEHDNIDYLQA
+426 LKKSDHDNIDYLKA
-440 EKSGRAYIATGN
+440 EKSGRSHIATGD
-452 GIIDEDEVI
+452 GIINQDEVI

-472 EKYSV
+472 EKYTV

-483 WGVEYIANSIDKALP
+483 WGVDFIADSIDKALP
-498 DLIMLPVK
+498 NLIMLPVK

-515 SIFTQQSL
+515 SIFTQQLL
-523 VENKLHFISDDNV
+523 VEGKLHFISDDNI

-551 GIKIVKDSYSNKIDN
+551 GIKVIKDTYSNKIDN
-566 LYSTLIAMFEAQY
+566 LYSTLIGMFEAQY
-579 SLKDYSNNKD
+579 ALKDYTNNQNTN
-589 DSFFAGMNQQQIDD
+589 FFAGMNQQQIDD

>member
-1 MMNDYADVIEKYGAD
+1 MNDYADVIEKYGAD
-16 EPSIEYC
+16 EPSVEYC

-45 NDLQK
+45 SDLQK
-50 TIRDDNYEYVYKP
+50 TIRDDNYEYEYKP
-63 KLVTKIL
+63 KLVIKIL
-70 KFSSLLKDVSTGQQ
+70 KFSSLLKDVSTGEN
-84 FELVSFQKFI
+84 FKLVSFQKFI

-99 GWWHVDGT
+99 GWWNVDGT

-130 LMFQLIF
+130 LMFQLLF

-147 GSIDTEHTKVLY
+147 GALDIEHCKVLY

-174 NSLFKQLKVEFNKQE
+174 NSLFKAMGVEFNKQE
-189 MRVVKTSSVLNRF
+189 MRVTATSSVLNRF

-219 DEAMLLTTKDKDW
+219 DEAMLLTTRDKDW

-239 QTGLPNSQ
+239 QTGLPNAQ
-247 FIAITTA
+247 FIAISTA
-254 QSNPQSRIFFER
+254 QNSPQSRIFFER
-266 YQEYSKAI
+266 YQEYEKAI
-274 ELNDFG
+274 QLNDFD

-299 ITDDYSLWQKS
+299 TDDFDIWIKS
-310 NPLLELESIKQS
+310 NPLLELESIKNS

-360 TTAELVEKAKVKK
+360 TTPELIEKAKVKK
-373 IPFDEVIE
+373 IPDNVIS

-400 LYIQPDGHYYVDSYT
+400 LYVKPDGHYYVDSYT

-426 SKKSEHDNIDYLQA
+426 LKKSDHDNIDYLQS
-440 EKSGRAYIATGN
+440 ELLGRAYISTGS
-452 GIIDEDEVI
+452 GIIDESEVI

-472 EKYSV
+472 EKYTV

-483 WGVEYIANSIDKALP
+483 WGVDFIADSIDKALP
-498 DLIMLPVK
+498 NLIMLPVK

-515 SIFTQQSL
+515 SIFTQQL
-523 VENKLHFISDDNV
+523 LIEGKLHFVADDNI

-551 GIKIVKDSYSNKIDN
+551 GIKVVKDTYSNKIDN
-566 LYSTLIAMFEAQY
+566 LYSTLIGMFESRFA
-579 SLKDYSNNKD
+579 LKDYTNNQNTN
-589 DSFFAGMNQQQIDD
+589 FFAGMNQQQVDN

>member
-30 IIAGEKIKFAVVRHM
+30 IIAGEKIKFAVKRHM

-50 TIRDDNYEYVYKP
+50 IIRDDNYEYVYKP
-63 KLVTKIL
+63 QLVTKIL
-70 KFSSLLKDVSTGQQ
+70 KFSSLLKDVSTGEN
-84 FELVSFQKFI
+84 FKLVSFQKFI

-99 GWWHVDGT
+99 GWWNVDGT
-107 VKYKYSYI
+107 VKYKYSFI

-123 SQVLSVY
+123 SQILSVY
-130 LMFQLIF
+130 LMYQLLF

-147 GSIDTEHTKVLY
+147 GALDSEHTKVLY

-174 NSLFKQLKVEFNKQE
+174 NSLFKAMGVEFNKQE
-189 MRVVKTSSVLNRF
+189 MRVTATSSVLNRF
-202 SAKSTP
+202 SAKSSP
-208 TDSRHFTTFVL
+208 TDSRHFTVFVA

-274 ELNDFG
+274 QLNDFD
-280 NYQRDLVLVWE
+280 NYERDLVLVWE

-299 ITDDYSLWQKS
+299 TEDYDLWIKS

-354 ATDESF
+354 SVDESF
-360 TTAELVEKAKVKK
+360 TTPELVEKAKVKK
-373 IPFDEVIE
+373 IPDNVIS

-386 LDLSKT
+386 IDLSKT

-400 LYIQPDGHYYVDSYT
+400 LYVKPDGHYYVDSYS
-415 FVPTY
+415 FIPTY

-426 SKKSEHDNIDYLQA
+426 SKKSDHDNIDYLKA
-440 EKSGRAYIATGN
+440 ESSGRAYIATGN

-461 NWLIEHIQKLQ
+461 NWLIENIQKLQ
-472 EKYSV
+472 EKYTV
-477 TFLYDS
+477 TFLYDN
-483 WGVEYIANSIDKALP
+483 WGAEYVSDSIDKALP
-498 DLIMLPVK
+498 DLIMIPAK

-515 SIFTQQSL
+515 SIFTQQLL
-523 VENKLHFISDDNV
+523 VENKLHFIADDNI

-551 GIKIVKDSYSNKIDN
+551 GIKVVKDTYSNKIDN
-566 LYSTLIAMFEAQY
+566 LYSTLIAFFEAQY
-579 SLKDYSNNKD
+579 ALKEYTNNTD
-589 DSFFAGMNQQQIDD
+589 DSFFSGMNQQQIDN